1 VHCSG
6 LSLGHIDI
14 MTAVMTMSSFHAQ
27 PCHGHMDHVK
37 HICGYLF
44 QMSQAAIPFHVNEP
58 DYLAI
63 LETQYD
69 WLKSVYG

>member
-1 VHCSG
+1 
-6 LSLGHIDI
+6 
-14 MTAVMTMSSFHAQ
+14 MSSFHAQ